1 MGERRTFRI
10 RSCDNDLDDEFIG
23 PWFRDWDLVDRG
35 VEFRG
40 WMDDCLLHFTS
51 FGDTSLRLDLGSC

>member
-1 MGERRTFRI
+1 
-10 RSCDNDLDDEFIG
+10 
-23 PWFRDWDLVDRG
+23 VDRG